1 MGEEEEEGKKEEEED
16 KEEEEENEEEEDKE
30 WKYLMKLEASSP
42 VASGEKILLVMS
54 MKCSGLTQPKDKKK
68 HIDDMLTPLIC
79 VPFTVVG
86 LQCIVGCIMYNKQV
100 VWP

>member
-1 MGEEEEEGKKEEEED
+1 MST
-16 KEEEEENEEEEDKE
+16 EEDKE

-54 MKCSGLTQPKDKKK
+54 TKCSGLTQPKDKKK
-68 HIDDMLTPLIC
+68 HIDDMLTPLIF
-79 VPFTVVG
+79 VPFTIVVYTVLG